1 MIRKKLNNYNHLSS
15 EQLNTTAWPMVEI
28 TNLIKAHQSVFLQRK
43 KAIDLYFNTN
53 LPIKEITLQTSIK
66 KKDLYFFID
75 RCLQLDEHR
84 IVQGYRGLIPHKNI
98 KSYTR
103 STLPEHPTEKA
114 TGAFTLLLEKYPK
127 IKDKINNLYLKR
139 KTKNLQEPIANIK
152 TIHKKFIDACR
163 DEDISLHEYPFT
175 SKDLAK
181 RSLERYLKKLH
192 YEFFSK
198 ASQRFGKP
206 SFRTASNTGI
216 GEKNTHSITEP
227 FQRVQFDAHRIDAII
242 SITFTTLEGNA
253 ITEVMSRIWLLV
265 IMDEA
270 TRLVL
275 GYHLCLSSEY
285 SATDILKCIKNSV
298 VPKEEYE
305 FTIPGLRYPEQ
316 GGYHSLCIKESQWA
330 LWDEFLYDNAKA
342 NLASIVS
349 DRLEHIVKCS
359 INAGPVDMP
368 ERRGIIERF
377 FGTLEENSF
386 HRLPNTTGSN
396 PTDPRR
402 SDAEKQAI
410 KFQITEKEIEE
421 LTDVVIAQYNG
432 TPHST
437 LENLS
442 PLEYLKLKISN
453 GCFLRLMPE
462 EDRNNI
468 IFFTQKETRTIS
480 GSVKRGRRP
489 YIQYEDVIYRN
500 EILERSPQLIGTKL
514 TLLVNIDDLR
524 NIKAFLPDGSELGY
538 LRATGKWA
546 LQKHSLKVRK
556 AINKLKRNK
565 LIYFTT
571 QDDPIE
577 VFYKYLEEKSK
588 QNKKV
593 RNQLATL
600 QREKRLNQNNTK
612 KKNIPTSQNKN
623 PTTETNLK
631 SKQNPPVKRRF
642 TQTIIY

>member
-1 MIRKKLNNYNHLSS
+1 MTRIKLTNYEHLSS
-15 EQLNTTAWPMVEI
+15 EQLNTTKWPMVEV
-28 TNLIKAHQSVFLQRK
+28 TNLTIEHQSIFLQRK
-43 KAIDLYFNTN
+43 EAIDLYFNTN
-53 LPIKEITLQTSIK
+53 LTVKEITRQTTVK
-66 KKDLYFFID
+66 KKDLYLFID
-75 RCLQLDEHR
+75 RCLQLDEHG
-84 IVQGYRGLIPHKNI
+84 IVQGYRALIPHKNI
-98 KSYTR
+98 KSYQR
-103 STLPEHPTEKA
+103 STLPVHHTQKA
-114 TGAFTLLLEKYPK
+114 TGSFSLLLEKYPK
-127 IKDKINNLYLKR
+127 IKDKIHDLYLKK
-139 KTKNLQEPIANIK
+139 KTKELQEPVANIK

-163 DEDISLHEYPFT
+163 DENISLHEYPFT

-192 YEFFSK
+192 FEFFSR
-198 ASQRFGKP
+198 ASQRYGK
-206 SFRTASNTGI
+206 SSSRTASNTGI
-216 GEKNTHSITEP
+216 GEKNTLSIIEP

-242 SITFTTLEGNA
+242 SITFTTPEGNE
-253 ITEVMSRIWLLV
+253 ITEIMSRIWLLV

-270 TRLVL
+270 MRLVL
-275 GYHLCLSSEY
+275 GHHLCLNSEY
-285 SATDILKCIKNSV
+285 SATDVLKCIKNAI

-305 FTIPGLRYPEQ
+305 FTIPGLRYPKQ
-316 GGYHSLCIKESQWA
+316 GGYHSLCCEESRWA
-330 LWDEFLYDNAKA
+330 LWDEFLYDNAKS

-359 INAGPVDMP
+359 VNAGPVDMP

-377 FGTLEENSF
+377 FGTLEENAY

-396 PTDPRR
+396 PQDPRR
-402 SDAEKQAI
+402 SNAEKQAI
-410 KFQITEKEIEE
+410 RFQITEKEVEE
-421 LTDVVIAQYNG
+421 LTDVVIAQYNS
-432 TPHST
+432 TPHSS

-442 PLEYLKLKISN
+442 PLECLKLKISK
-453 GCFLRLMPE
+453 GCFLRVMPE

-468 IFFTQKETRTIS
+468 VFFTKKEIRTIS
-480 GSVKRGRRP
+480 GNVKNGRRP
-489 YIQYEDVIYRN
+489 YIQYEEVIYRN

-524 NIKAFLPDGSELGY
+524 SIKAFLPDGSELGY
-538 LRATGKWA
+538 LKATGKWA

-565 LIYFTT
+565 LIYFTN

-577 VFYKYLEEKSK
+577 IFYRYLEGKAK

-600 QREKRLNQNNTK
+600 QREKRLTQTTIN
-612 KKNIPTSQNKN
+612 KNITLDSQSEDLSVDSSNSSN
-623 PTTETNLK
+623 P
-631 SKQNPPVKRRF
+631 QIKRRF

>member
-1 MIRKKLNNYNHLSS
+1 MFRKKLTNYDFLSS
-15 EQLNTTAWPMVEI
+15 QQLSTTTWPVVEV
-28 TNLIKAHQSVFLQRK
+28 TNLVTEHQSVFLQRK

-53 LPIKEITLQTSIK
+53 LPVKEITLQTSIK
-66 KKDLYFFID
+66 KKDLYLFID
-75 RCLQLDEHR
+75 RCLQLDTYG

-98 KSYTR
+98 KPYKR
-103 STLPEHPTEKA
+103 STLPTHSTQKA

-127 IKDKINNLYLKR
+127 ITDTINNLYLKR
-139 KTKNLQEPIANIK
+139 KTKNLQEPMVNIK

-163 DEDISLHEYPFT
+163 NEGISLHEYPFT

-192 YEFFSK
+192 CQFFSK
-198 ASQRFGKP
+198 ASQRFGK
-206 SFRTASNTGI
+206 STFRTASNTGI
-216 GEKNTHSITEP
+216 GEKNNHSLIEP

-253 ITEVMSRIWLLV
+253 ITEIMNRIWLLV

-275 GYHLCLSSEY
+275 GHYLCLNSEY
-285 SATDILKCIKNSV
+285 SAPDVLKCIKNSV

-349 DRLEHIVKCS
+349 DRLTHIVKCS

-368 ERRGIIERF
+368 ERRGMIERF
-377 FGTLEENSF
+377 FRTLEENSY
-386 HRLPNTTGSN
+386 HRLPNTTGSSPN
-396 PTDPRR
+396 DHRR

-432 TPHST
+432 TPHSA

-442 PLEYLKLKISN
+442 PLEYLKLKMSN
-453 GCFLRLMPE
+453 GCFLRSMSE

-468 IFFTQKETRTIS
+468 VFFTKKETRTIS

-524 NIKAFLPDGSELGY
+524 SLNAFLPDGSELGY
-538 LRATGKWA
+538 LKATGKWA

-588 QNKKV
+588 SNKKV

-600 QREKRLNQNNTK
+600 QREKRITQNSTK
-612 KKNIPTSQNKN
+612 KENIP
-623 PTTETNLK
+623 ETNLK
-631 SKQNPPVKRRF
+631 SEPNPQVKRRF